1 MREYFLNSQ
10 ELLDVNAMNLLDREE
25 IPGLLTCK
33 KILWNDR
40 VQLCYFVDG
49 KETLEQKKDRLSLDE
64 LTSVCSDIL
73 SMLIEIESY
82 PDLSAENVSWDMD
95 SIYLDEDNDVS
106 LVCLPAVLPIEALE
120 SRIYVKRVYAL
131 MDEIFQNVSE
141 GEAVR
146 RQMEAARTKS
156 FGDWLGLKEA
166 LSSRA
171 AVEESMITLRSVNT
185 QEPFVF
191 EIGHEDFYIGTDPEQ
206 CKGCIMGA
214 ISVSPVHALIGWN
227 DISFYIKDLGS
238 REGTF
243 LNDIKITPQTP
254 VPFGKGSI
262 IKFAECTFTV
272 E

>member
-1 MREYFLNSQ
+1 MREFFLNSQ
-10 ELLDVNAMNLLDREE
+10 ELLDINALNLLDREE

-40 VQLCYFVDG
+40 VQLCYFLDG
-49 KETLEQKKDRLSLDE
+49 MTSLESKKEQLSLDE
-64 LTSVCSDIL
+64 LTAVCSQIL
-73 SMLIEIESY
+73 TMLVEIESY

-106 LVCLPAVLPIEALE
+106 LICLPAVLPIEALE
-120 SRIYVKRVYAL
+120 SRIYMKRVYAL
-131 MDEIFQNVSE
+131 MDEVFQDVSG

-146 RQMEAARTKS
+146 RQMEAARNKA
-156 FGDWLGLKEA
+156 FGDWLGLKDA
-166 LSSRA
+166 LSSRV
-171 AVEESMITLRSVNT
+171 AVEETMITLRSVNT
-185 QEPFVF
+185 PEPFVF

-206 CKGCIMGA
+206 CKGCILGA

-227 DISFYIKDLGS
+227 DISFFIKDLGS
-238 REGTF
+238 REGTY